1 MRGWG
6 PIRVDYVCENAAE
19 ESELGRV
26 FRGCG
31 RVELVLEVAGESHR
45 AFEAV
50 DRGRGCVYLPKHR
63 LRIVVC
69 HQFSGCIST
78 AGKG

>member
-1 MRGWG
+1 MGSI
-6 PIRVDYVCENAAE
+6 PVDSVGKNAAE

-31 RVELVLEVAGESHR
+31 RVELVLEVAGESR
-45 AFEAV
+45 LAFEAV
-50 DRGRGCVYLPKHR
+50 DRGRGCVYPPKNR
-63 LRIVVC
+63 LGIVVY
-69 HQFSGCIST
+69 HQFSGFIST